1 MCQPATA
8 TPQEHSRTGHT
19 KARHRDDQLRP
30 VPRFIFPSLNI
41 ATPSMHVTRIIA
53 IRHGETAWNVDTRIQ
68 GHLDI
73 PLNEIGEWQAQQAG
87 QALADESVDAI
98 YSSDLKRAYATAEAV
113 ARTTRAPL
121 HSTQGLRERSFGDFQ
136 GRTFAQIEAELP
148 DQAMRWRKRDPEF
161 IPGGGGESLTMLRT
175 RIEHT
180 VNELASQHPNEQI
193 VLVAHGGV
201 LDVLYRLAT
210 KLDLQAPRTWQLT
223 NAAINRLLWTPD
235 NGLALVGW
243 ADTEHLN
250 QQSRDETHS

>member
-1 MCQPATA
+1 
-8 TPQEHSRTGHT
+8 
-19 KARHRDDQLRP
+19 
-30 VPRFIFPSLNI
+30 
-41 ATPSMHVTRIIA
+41 MHATRIIA

-73 PLNEIGEWQAQQAG
+73 PLNDTGLWQARQLAR
-87 QALADESVDAI
+87 ALADEPVAAI
-98 YSSDLKRAYATAEAV
+98 YTSDLQRARATAQAV
-113 ARTTRAPL
+113 ADTTGAPL
-121 HSTQGLRERSFGDFQ
+121 TPEPDLRERSFGHFQ

-161 IPGGGGESLTMLRT
+161 IPGGGGESLTMLRS